1 MDKTKTTNNIYIKNL
16 KLAKWKMFYISFIFL
31 LLFTISCLL
40 IYASII
46 CFKQGIYLSRFLNLN
61 IKNSSIVYYFVA
73 ILMII
78 LSLMILIFSLW
89 ILIRTIFELRIIKQI
104 NLLFKQEEE
113 IKIGEKKIYKVYKI
127 NLNKYLMV

>member
-1 MDKTKTTNNIYIKNL
+1 MDKTKITNNIYIKNL

-40 IYASII
+40 IYANII
-46 CFKQGIYLSRFLNLN
+46 CFKQAIYLSKFSNLN

-73 ILMII
+73 ILMI
-78 LSLMILIFSLW
+78 LFSLMILIFSLW

-113 IKIGEKKIYKVYKI
+113 IKIEEKKIYKLFKI

>member
-16 KLAKWKMFYISFIFL
+16 KLAKWKMFYMSFIFL
-31 LLFTISCLL
+31 LLFIISCLL

-46 CFKQGIYLSRFLNLN
+46 CFKQAIYLSKFSNLN

-78 LSLMILIFSLW
+78 LSLIILIFSLW
-89 ILIRTIFELRIIKQI
+89 ILIKTIFELKITKQI

-113 IKIGEKKIYKVYKI
+113 IKIEDKKIYKVFKI